1 MPTKSI
7 ETLVHTPL
15 FTLTEE
21 EQMLPE
27 MVRKFAK
34 SEISPQVRKMDEK
47 QTTDAGLVSQLFN
60 LGLMGIEIPVEYGG
74 VGASFLSAIL
84 ASWSF
89 RPSA

>member
-1 MPTKSI
+1 MKNA
-7 ETLVHTPL
+7 EALVNTAL

-21 EQMLPE
+21 EQMFQE

-34 SEISPQVRKMDEK
+34 NEIWPRVQEMDEK
-47 QTTDAGLVSQLFN
+47 QKTDAGLVSQLFN